1 MRINIGSRGSELAL
15 WQANHVKDR
24 LSALGH
30 EVSITIIKTQG
41 DRIQHLSFDKM
52 EGKGFFTKEL
62 EEALLNGSIDLAV
75 HSHKDLPTQNPAGL
89 LVATVSE
96 REDPAELLLIRSDAD
111 GKGLDALPKGAN
123 VGTSS
128 ARRKAQLLHL
138 RPDLHITDLRGNVPT
153 RVQKLRDGQY
163 DAIMLAAAGIGRLG
177 LNLSG
182 LSVQRLDPGYF
193 IPAPAQGV
201 LALQTRE
208 MDTALIAAL
217 APLNDAD
224 VQRRIGVE
232 RGILAGFGGGC
243 QIPLGAY
250 CEETENTL
258 HIKACVAQAWDSP
271 LHTVAL
277 SGSDAKE
284 LVSRAVAALK
294 SGS

>member
-1 MRINIGSRGSELAL
+1 
-15 WQANHVKDR
+15 
-24 LSALGH
+24 
-30 EVSITIIKTQG
+30 
-41 DRIQHLSFDKM
+41 M

-89 LVATVSE
+89 MVATVSE
-96 REDPAELLLIRSDAD
+96 REDPAELLLIRTDAD
-111 GKGLDALPKGAN
+111 GKGLDALPKGAH

-138 RPDLHITDLRGNVPT
+138 RPDLRITDLRGNVPT

-208 MDTALIAAL
+208 TDTALIAAI

-250 CEETENTL
+250 CEERENTL
-258 HIKACVAQAWDSP
+258 HVRACVAQAWDTP
-271 LHTVAL
+271 LHTVTL

-284 LVSRAVAALK
+284 LVSQAVAALK

>member
-24 LSALGH
+24 LTELGH

-89 LVATVSE
+89 VVAAVSE
-96 REDPAELLLIRSDAD
+96 REDPAELLLIRSESV
-111 GKGLDALPKGAN
+111 GKGLDTLADAAN

-177 LNLSG
+177 LDLSG
-182 LSVQRLDPGYF
+182 LTVQRLQPDTF

-208 MDTALIAAL
+208 VDAALISAL
-217 APLNDAD
+217 APLNDEA

-232 RGILAGFGGGC
+232 RGILSGFGGGC

-250 CEETENTL
+250 CEDRDGTL
-258 HIKACVAQAWDSP
+258 QVTACVAEAWDTPVRTITLTGTDS
-271 LHTVAL
+271 
-277 SGSDAKE
+277 KE

-294 SGS
+294 G